1 MMKIQMRRCRNI
13 GFLRKKLGNE
23 LFRHSVGVARM
34 AALLARTHGEDEDLA
49 YLAGLWH
56 DCAKPLTAEHLRKKA
71 VEFSLCPDEVT
82 WRSPHL
88 LHAPVGAVL
97 AAKEA
102 GIDDERVLRA
112 IEFHTT
118 GKPGLGR
125 FEQII
130 YLADAVEINR
140 VYPGVRRLR
149 KMAFHDLDGALLKV
163 VTNAIKKVI
172 QRGYLLH
179 PLSAA
184 FRNEL
189 LSRKN
194 D

>member
-1 MMKIQMRRCRNI
+1 MRRCRNI

-34 AALLARTHGEDEDLA
+34 AALLARAHGEDENLA

-56 DCAKPLTAEHLRKKA
+56 DCAKPLSAERLRKKA
-71 VEFSLCPDEVT
+71 VEFSLRTDGVT
-82 WRSPHL
+82 RHSPHL
-88 LHAPVGAVL
+88 LHAPVGAVM
-97 AAKEA
+97 AAQKA
-102 GIDDERVLRA
+102 GIEDERVLRA

-149 KMAFHDLDGALLKV
+149 KMAFHDLDGALLEAV
-163 VTNAIKKVI
+163 DNAIKKVI
-172 QRGYLLH
+172 ERGYLLH
-179 PLSAA
+179 PFSAA

-189 LSRKN
+189 LLKRKN